1 MIFEHIWTLGKL
13 KQSVQSWILLWSDVT
28 WGWLRPSH
36 WSSGHKGRV
45 EGWRQCHHQGA
56 KRERERDTSTH
67 THTYNII
74 LFLLV
79 NYFTLFYDSL
89 NIASHH
95 SYIFIP
101 WAGGLHPAFAGGKE
115 PHCNPHPELRVAA
128 SSGRKGGSERFPGHR
143 GQAALWLLSWQAC
156 RSEGTEENRGDLQRH
171 DPQVLCGA
179 LPRCGPR
186 YCEGHHRSQSLS
198 MSQHVSA
205 ISVLRLSDFPARLQ
219 YVTVFCSGGDRIFL
233 ETLESLKPMASHGD
247 PKALEPKP
255 KSQLP

>member
-1 MIFEHIWTLGKL
+1 MPWYAMICHDIWTHLNTRQIEAISAVMNLALIWCDLRLATSFTLVKWT
-13 KQSVQSWILLWSDVT
+13 QRESWRVGDNVT
-28 WGWLRPSH
+28 IKVR
-36 WSSGHKGRV
+36 K
-45 EGWRQCHHQGA
+45 
-56 KRERERDTSTH
+56 ERERDTSTH
-67 THTYNII
+67 THIYII
-74 LFLLV
+74 IYCFFLLI
-79 NYFTLFYDSL
+79 TLCDFMIHWTL
-89 NIASHH
+89 LHTIHT
-95 SYIFIP
+95 YIFIP

-205 ISVLRLSDFPARLQ
+205 CLSMSQCWDFQ
-219 YVTVFCSGGDRIFL
+219 IFPRGYSIL
-233 ETLESLKPMASHGD
+233 
-247 PKALEPKP
+247 
-255 KSQLP
+255 